1 MLKISELNKDKRA
14 ASLRGA
20 GNGIHRFF
28 TSSDQTLAVFSTR
41 HFDAAKDW
49 KRFLESL
56 NLPPGHFATVKQVHG
71 AKVVTASPSLNP
83 AGDLEADGMVTREP
97 RLPLIIRTADCAPVF
112 LFDPV
117 TPAIGICHVGWRGAK
132 AGMIERTVE
141 KMEGEFGTSPA
152 RLEAAVGPAICVSCY
167 EVGKEF
173 KSDFPNF
180 VTEKDSRYYFDLIGE
195 VKSQL
200 YGCGVSGIS
209 VKESGFCTACS
220 TDRFFSARREGQETG
235 RLLSLLMLE

>member
-1 MLKISELNKDKRA
+1 MQGGTLPGGRQPCNEIYHLF
-14 ASLRGA
+14 ASS
-20 GNGIHRFF
+20 N
-28 TSSDQTLAVFSTR
+28 QVLAVFSTR

-56 NLPPGHFATVKQVHG
+56 KLPSDHFSTVRQVHG
-71 AKVVTASPSLNP
+71 AKAVTASPSLNP

-117 TPAIGICHVGWRGAK
+117 TPAIGICHAGWRGAK
-132 AGMIERTVE
+132 AGIIERTVE
-141 KMEGEFGTSPA
+141 KMKGEFGTSPA

-173 KSDFPNF
+173 KNDFPNF
-180 VTEKDSRYYFDLIGE
+180 VVERDSRYYFDLVGE

-200 YGCGVSGIS
+200 YGCGVPEIS
-209 VKESGFCTACS
+209 VRESGFCTACS
-220 TDRFFSARREGQETG
+220 TDRFFSARREGRETG
-235 RLLSLLMLE
+235 RLLSLLMLK